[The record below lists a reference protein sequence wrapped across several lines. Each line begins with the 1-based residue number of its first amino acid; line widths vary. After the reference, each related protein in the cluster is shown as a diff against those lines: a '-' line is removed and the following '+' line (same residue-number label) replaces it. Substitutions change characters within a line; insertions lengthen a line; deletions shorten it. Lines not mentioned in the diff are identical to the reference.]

1 MRPIGT
7 KQELE
12 TRRLQVVA
20 LLESGASRQ
29 AVATTLGLTPNSVT
43 RVYSR
48 WRAGGRQ
55 ALRPKRHPGSKS
67 KLTPE
72 QQQELVGILLAG
84 AVASGFPDPT
94 WTCPRVNE
102 VIRKRFGKSYHLTHL
117 GRLLKQLGFSFQ
129 KPEKQARERDEA
141 KVAAFRGSW
150 ANIKNGAD
158 RAQAPAL
165 CG

>member
-20 LLESGASRQ
+20 LRESGASRQ
-29 AVATTLGLTPNSVT
+29 AVAATLEMTPNSVG
-43 RVYSR
+43 RIYSR
-48 WRAGGRQ
+48 WKAGGRE
-55 ALRPKRHPGSKS
+55 ALKPKRHPGSKS
-67 KLTPE
+67 KLTPG
-72 QQQELVGILLAG
+72 QKHELVNILLAG
-84 AVASGFPDPT
+84 AVAAGFPDPT
-94 WTCPRVNE
+94 WSCSRVNE
-102 VIRKRFGKSYHLTHL
+102 VVRKRFGTSYHLTHI

-150 ANIKNGAD
+150 ANIKNG
-158 RAQAPAL
+158 
-165 CG
+165 